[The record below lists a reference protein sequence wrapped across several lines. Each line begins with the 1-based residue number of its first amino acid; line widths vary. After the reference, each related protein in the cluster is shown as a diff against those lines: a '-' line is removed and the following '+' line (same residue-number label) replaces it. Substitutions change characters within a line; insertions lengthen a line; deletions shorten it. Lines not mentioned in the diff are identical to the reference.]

1 MAGRTAGRVE
11 PVRPQLAGDVW
22 MKLRNGFLL
31 SLALL
36 LPAAAPAASPSSATS
51 ASACLADRVRHLI
64 AAYESRFKGA
74 KVGASV
80 VDLLADK
87 PLIAYNDTERFLPAS
102 NQKLLTSA
110 FALARLGG
118 QFRFETRLH
127 RVGKDLWVVGS
138 GDPTSGDPIL
148 AEADKTSI
156 YAEMDRWAA
165 AVKARVGQAV
175 EGDLVLVPCFGLQN
189 TKPQE
194 DYRHSDWPKNQ
205 YHCWYVAPVAGL
217 NFQNNCF
224 DVTLVSRGGRIHPV
238 LSPVSRLIQVIDT
251 TRPGG
256 KGYWGLTYND
266 DDSQVTV
273 VGNVNAPNAVPYS
286 VAINHP
292 PLLFGRVLAE
302 RLARAGVRLGGS
314 VRLASVA
321 DLPAELGPPVAT
333 TVTPLG
339 VAMAR
344 ANKRSLNM
352 AAECLFL
359 RAGNGTWAGSASL
372 AAATLAKEYDVS
384 PAWLDI
390 RDGSG
395 LSRTNHVAAAAVTKI
410 LQNVLRR
417 RDCLTFIESLPFAG
431 MDGTLERRMDEPPCR
446 GRVLGKTGYIAGVS
460 ALSGY
465 ILNKQNRCS
474 MAYSILCNKVASGQ
488 QAKQLQDD
496 ICKLLVDNV
505 DASPAPRP

>member
-1 MAGRTAGRVE
+1 
-11 PVRPQLAGDVW
+11 

-238 LSPVSRLIQVIDT
+238 QI
-251 TRPGG
+251 
-256 KGYWGLTYND
+256 
-266 DDSQVTV
+266 
-273 VGNVNAPNAVPYS
+273 
-286 VAINHP
+286 
-292 PLLFGRVLAE
+292 GRA
-302 RLARAGVRLGGS
+302 
-314 VRLASVA
+314 
-321 DLPAELGPPVAT
+321 
-333 TVTPLG
+333 
-339 VAMAR
+339 
-344 ANKRSLNM
+344 
-352 AAECLFL
+352 
-359 RAGNGTWAGSASL
+359 
-372 AAATLAKEYDVS
+372 
-384 PAWLDI
+384 
-390 RDGSG
+390 
-395 LSRTNHVAAAAVTKI
+395 HV
-410 LQNVLRR
+410 
-417 RDCLTFIESLPFAG
+417 
-431 MDGTLERRMDEPPCR
+431 
-446 GRVLGKTGYIAGVS
+446 
-460 ALSGY
+460 
-465 ILNKQNRCS
+465 
-474 MAYSILCNKVASGQ
+474 
-488 QAKQLQDD
+488 
-496 ICKLLVDNV
+496 
-505 DASPAPRP
+505 